1 MEEEYVQRLVRVRER
16 WLMVQV
22 VQVATLRRV
31 SLVVWTQAIISVGYQ
46 TEF

>member
-31 SLVVWTQAIISVGYQ
+31 SLVVLQSEPRKVWKSPEV
-46 TEF
+46 